1 MDKNVN
7 YDEII
12 SLLKN
17 EFIETMELE
26 PFYYE
31 GVEVIIGKEQQF
43 MYEEDFKPNNIY
55 GVVRFGATDI
65 NFGSQVV
72 PITLTFLSEQN
83 NIELA
88 QNLLYTFA
96 QTYNLTRSFDNTIQ
110 QVYTSPEIT
119 SNFNL
124 AYDGFKSIMFLSGT
138 FIISKNANFY
148 KFKNYDS
155 STVIV
160 ESYEQNYEN
169 EYFLGFGTTD
179 EEILTNKQTFQE
191 KVGYDTIDTF
201 IFKYLGRNNYN
212 AKWSLNDIELTED
225 ISYYGIVCENEYIEQ
240 MDGLENKFT
249 FTIVTNYKSYDI
261 EKYDFEVPVIDSKLS
276 VNIELDTQP
285 FYNMNNFTSSVARNG
300 TIIINLTT
308 FLLNDVKLIND
319 CLAICVKDVKK
330 IKAGVNNTFKLG
342 VIFKSGVQ
350 LIDDFKL
357 SNFDLNQ
364 SIGNIPVVN
373 LVFTN

>member
-96 QTYNLTRSFDNTIQ
+96 QTYNLTRGLDNTIQ

-249 FTIVTNYKSYDI
+249 FTVVTNYKSYDI

-300 TIIINLTT
+300 TLIINLTT

-319 CLAICVKDVKK
+319 CLAISVKDVKR

>member
-96 QTYNLTRSFDNTIQ
+96 QTYNLTRGLDNTIQ

-249 FTIVTNYKSYDI
+249 FTVVTNYKSYDI

-300 TIIINLTT
+300 TLIINLTT

-319 CLAICVKDVKK
+319 CLAISVKDVKK

>member
-96 QTYNLTRSFDNTIQ
+96 QTYNLTRGFDNTIQ

-124 AYDGFKSIMFLSGT
+124 VYDGFKSIMFLSGT

-179 EEILTNKQTFQE
+179 EEILMNKQTFQE

-249 FTIVTNYKSYDI
+249 FTVVTNYKSYDI

-300 TIIINLTT
+300 TLIINLTT

-319 CLAICVKDVKK
+319 CLAISVKDVKK

-342 VIFKSGVQ
+342 VIFKNGVQ